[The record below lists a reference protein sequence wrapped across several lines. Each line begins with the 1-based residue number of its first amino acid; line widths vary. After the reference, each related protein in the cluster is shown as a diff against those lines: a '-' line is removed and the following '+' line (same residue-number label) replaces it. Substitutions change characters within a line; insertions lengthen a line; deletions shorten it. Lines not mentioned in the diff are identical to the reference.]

1 MSQIITNRYDFIY
14 LFDVQDGNPNGD
26 PDAGNLPRVDP
37 ETYRGLVTDGALKR
51 KIRDYVLVAK
61 AVSPDAAEAGY
72 EIYFQT
78 KGGPEKRVLNTLH
91 EKAYA
96 AIGAKSA
103 DKKYS
108 DQLKARQWMCAHFWD
123 VRTFGAVMSMK
134 ENNCGQ
140 VRGPVQLTFARS
152 IDRIFQQE
160 VTITRKSVTTQ
171 DDADAQIKK
180 DGNLTGTMG
189 RKSIVPY
196 GLYLA
201 HGFVSAH
208 EANGTGFTESDLALL
223 WDALKGMFDHDRSAS
238 RGLMA
243 PRKLI
248 VFKHQ
253 SALGNAPAH
262 KLFELLKINRANAD
276 EVPRA
281 FSDYTVSLDR
291 AAIPANVEVLEL
303 L

>member
-1 MSQIITNRYDFIY
+1 MNPLITHRYDFIY

-37 ETYRGLVTDGALKR
+37 ETYRGLVTDGCLKR
-51 KIRDYVLVAK
+51 KIRDYVLLAK
-61 AVSPDAAEAGY
+61 ATTPDSAEAGY

-78 KGGPEKRVLNTLH
+78 KGGAEKRVLNTLH
-91 EKAYA
+91 EQAYT

-103 DKKYS
+103 DKKYA
-108 DQLKARQWMCAHFWD
+108 DQVKARQWMCAHFWD

-152 IDRIFQQE
+152 VDRIFQQE
-160 VTITRKSVTTQ
+160 ITITRKSVTTQ
-171 DDADAQIKK
+171 EDAEAQLKK
-180 DGNLTGTMG
+180 DGNITGTMG

-208 EANGTGFTESDLALL
+208 EATGTGFGEADLAVL

-253 SALGNAPAH
+253 NALGNAPAH
-262 KLFELLKINRANAD
+262 KLFEALKVTRNSDVEI
-276 EVPRA
+276 PRA
-281 FSDYTVSLDR
+281 YTDYTVTLDR
-291 AAIPANVEVLEL
+291 SAIPSTVEVIEML
-303 L
+303 

>member
-1 MSQIITNRYDFIY
+1 MSQPITNRYDFIY

-51 KIRDYVLVAK
+51 RARDYVLLAK
-61 AVSPDAAEAGY
+61 AATPESAQAGY

-91 EKAYA
+91 EQAYA
-96 AIGAKSA
+96 AIGAKSS
-103 DKKYS
+103 DKKYA
-108 DQLKARQWMCAHFWD
+108 DQVKARQWMCAHFWD
-123 VRTFGAVMSMK
+123 VRTFGAVMSTDI
-134 ENNCGQ
+134 NCGQ

-152 IDRIFQQE
+152 VDRIFQQE
-160 VTITRKSVTTQ
+160 IAITRKSVTKPE
-171 DDADAQIKK
+171 DADKQIKK
-180 DGNLTGTMG
+180 DGSITGTMG

-208 EANGTGFTESDLALL
+208 EAAGTGFGEDDLAVL

-243 PRKLI
+243 PRKLV

-253 SALGNAPAH
+253 SVLGNAPAH
-262 KLFELLKINRANAD
+262 KLFEALKISRVSD
-276 EVPRA
+276 EKVPRSFA
-281 FSDYTVSLDR
+281 DYTVTLDR
-291 AAIPANVEVLEL
+291 TVVPATVEVQEL